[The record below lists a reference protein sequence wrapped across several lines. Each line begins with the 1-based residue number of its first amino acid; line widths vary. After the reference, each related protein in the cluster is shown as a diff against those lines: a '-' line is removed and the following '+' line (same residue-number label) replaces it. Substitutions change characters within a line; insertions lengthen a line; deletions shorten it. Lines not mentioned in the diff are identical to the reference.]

1 MAITDKLDY
10 LMGERGITRG
20 GLAKSTGIP
29 YTTIVG
35 FYEKGSEN
43 IKLSNL
49 QKLASF
55 FGVSLEYLVND
66 DLSPETLSAERFL
79 KKYTALSQKGRSIV
93 DGVMDG
99 LLEMS
104 KTEASEHGEIIYIKE
119 YLTPAAAGYA
129 SPAEGEDYVLVPVT
143 EKVPRGTDYA
153 VRIEGDSMEPY
164 IKDGS
169 RVFVKRT
176 NELSDGDIGIFFV
189 DGNMKCKQFCEDSM
203 GNVYLFSLN
212 RDRADADSYIPADS
226 GICVYCF
233 GKVLTDAKIPLPAS
247 Y

>member
-1 MAITDKLDY
+1 MAITDKLDH
-10 LMGERGITRG
+10 LMRERGITRG

-49 QKLASF
+49 QKLAAF

-66 DLSPETLSAERFL
+66 DLSADSLSAERFL
-79 KKYTALSQKGRSIV
+79 KKYISLSQKGRSIV

-99 LLEMS
+99 LLEME
-104 KTEASEHGEIIYIKE
+104 KPEPQPGGEIIYIRE
-119 YLTPAAAGYA
+119 YITPAAAGYA
-129 SPAEGEDYVLVPVT
+129 SPAEGEDYILVPVT
-143 EKVPRGTDYA
+143 DKVPQGTDYA
-153 VRIEGDSMEPY
+153 VRIDGDSMEPY

-189 DGNMKCKQFCEDSM
+189 DGDMKCKQFCEDSM
-203 GNVYLFSLN
+203 GNIYLFSLN
-212 RDRADADSYIPADS
+212 RNRADADSYIPADS

-233 GKVLTDAKIPLPAS
+233 GKVLTDAKPPLPAGC
-247 Y
+247 